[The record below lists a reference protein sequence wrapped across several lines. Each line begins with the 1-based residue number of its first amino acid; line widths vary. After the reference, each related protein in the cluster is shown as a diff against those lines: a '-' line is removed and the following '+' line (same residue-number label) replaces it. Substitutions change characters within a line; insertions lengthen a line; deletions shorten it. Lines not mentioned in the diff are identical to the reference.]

1 MSPTPRPPFASKSD
15 YAYDEI
21 KQRIL
26 SEELPP
32 GGVVSQE
39 RIASEIGVSTTPV
52 REALKRLATE
62 GLVRLDT
69 HRDARVSEL
78 TSREATS
85 LYEVRLTV
93 DPFAASLAAQRRTD
107 EDAALIEERLAELHP
122 MSGKAEFTALIAH
135 REFHRAVYRASH
147 NEPLV
152 TMLEGLWDKA
162 DRYRQVGLQGRT
174 GTRKDI
180 ARVQKEHRD
189 LARAVVKGEAEA
201 AERVM
206 RDHIANSL
214 GRRAMDHLLARDSA
228 G

>member
-1 MSPTPRPPFASKSD
+1 VPPTAGPRFTSKSD
-15 YAYDEI
+15 YAYEEI

-32 GGVVSQE
+32 GGVLSQE
-39 RIASEIGVSTTPV
+39 RIASQIGVSTTPV

-78 TSREATS
+78 TPQEARS
-85 LYEVRLTV
+85 LYEVRLNV

-107 EDAALIEERLAELHP
+107 QDAALIEARLAELLP
-122 MSGKAEFTALIAH
+122 LSGTAEVTALIAH

-152 TMLEGLWDKA
+152 MMLEGLWDKA
-162 DRYRQVGLQGRT
+162 DRYRQVGLRGRT
-174 GTRKDI
+174 TTRRDI
-180 ARVQKEHRD
+180 ARVQREHRD
-189 LARAVVKGEAEA
+189 LARAVVNGDAPA
-201 AERVM
+201 AEQVM
-206 RDHIANSL
+206 HDHIANSL
-214 GRRAMDHLLARDSA
+214 GRRAIDRLLAADST

>member
-1 MSPTPRPPFASKSD
+1 VLPPARPPFASKSD

-21 KQRIL
+21 KKRIL

-39 RIASEIGVSTTPV
+39 RIAAEIGVSTTPV

-78 TSREATS
+78 TPQEATS
-85 LYEVRLTV
+85 LYEVRLTI

-107 EDAALIEERLAELHP
+107 QDAALIESRLAELHP
-122 MSGKAEFTALIAH
+122 LSGKAEFTALIAH

-152 TMLEGLWDKA
+152 AMLEAVWDKA
-162 DRYRQVGLQGRT
+162 DRYRQVGLSGRT
-174 GTRKDI
+174 STRKDI
-180 ARVQKEHRD
+180 ARVQREHRD
-189 LARAVVKGEAEA
+189 LARAVIKGDAKA
-201 AERVM
+201 AEQAM

-214 GRRAMDHLLARDSA
+214 GRRAINQLLAGDSA
-228 G
+228 D

>member
-1 MSPTPRPPFASKSD
+1 VSPTPRTPFASKSD

-122 MSGKAEFTALIAH
+122 MSGKAELTALIAH

-174 GTRKDI
+174 STRKDI

-201 AERVM
+201 AEQVM
-206 RDHIANSL
+206 RDHILNSL
-214 GRRAMDHLLARDSA
+214 GRRAMDRLLAGDSA